1 MHQRVPMPLAKVGPH
16 LLIQR
21 VVLQQLIQLF
31 EHRVDALGHLRHP
44 RKHVFCLIVVD
55 KHLAFLL
62 HVVLA
67 RFLLSFYTL
76 LALTRLHRL
85 ISHRKLV
92 LDTFDADALEKE
104 KRFSSYRNTLL
115 GTFRAVILGNPG
127 GGKSTLAHKLCYD
140 LTTHYAERI
149 FSGRKN
155 ITPIMVVLRDYG
167 PEKKNHN
174 CSILEFIQARA
185 KADFQLRP
193 PLGAFEYL
201 FTNGRAMI
209 IFDGLDELLDTR
221 DRQEVSK
228 AVEAFCS
235 LYPSVPVLVTSRE
248 VGYEQAPLDEEVFE
262 IFRLAPFSEDQV
274 QEYASKCFDAI
285 TEIPSEQRKQK
296 ADSFLEES
304 QMVPDLRTNPLML
317 ALLCNIYQEEHYIP
331 TNRPDVYEKCANML
345 FERWDR
351 SRGISVNLPF
361 DVLLRPTMTYLAYWI
376 YAGEGLRG
384 GVTEERLIAKTTEY

>member
-1 MHQRVPMPLAKVGPH
+1 MHQRVAMPLAKVGPH

-174 CSILEFIQARA
+174 CSILEFIQAKA
-185 KADFQLRP
+185 KADFQLQP
-193 PLGAFEYL
+193 PPGAFEYL
-201 FTNGRAMI
+201 LTNGRAMV

-228 AVEAFCS
+228 AVEAFCA
-235 LYPSVPVLVTSRE
+235 LYPSVPVMVTSRE
-248 VGYEQAPLDEEVFE
+248 VGYEQAPLDKEIFE
-262 IFRLAPFSEDQV
+262 IFRLIDFNENQVREYVMKWFNVITDEVPERRKYKSE
-274 QEYASKCFDAI
+274 A
-285 TEIPSEQRKQK
+285 
-296 ADSFLEES
+296 FLEES
-304 QMVPDLRTNPLML
+304 QAVPDLRTNPLML
-317 ALLCNIYQEEHYIP
+317 SLLCNIYQEENYIP

-351 SRGISVNLPF
+351 NRGITVNLPF
-361 DVLLRPTMTYLAYWI
+361 DIHLRPTMTYLAHWI
-376 YAGEGLRG
+376 YFSEIL
-384 GVTEERLIAKTTEY
+384 T